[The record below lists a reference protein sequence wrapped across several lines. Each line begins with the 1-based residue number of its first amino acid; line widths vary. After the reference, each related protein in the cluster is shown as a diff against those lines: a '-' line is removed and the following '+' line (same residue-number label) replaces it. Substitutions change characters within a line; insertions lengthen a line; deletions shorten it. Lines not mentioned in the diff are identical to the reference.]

1 MSILILLAHCL
12 LPGTTH
18 PLRCYKAI
26 WFGTEQASCYTVTPF
41 LFCLPRSHFL
51 FSSFSA
57 HSLSVAQSGP
67 PEKQLLN
74 QQRGRPN
81 SCSRSPPGLNR
92 PHMKVGKS
100 SSGVCQ
106 AIICPCSPPVPCH
119 GDTPCLLKSDTH
131 TFTYLLQR
139 CWGADVF
146 TLFKADWPW
155 WLYIVFDMLD
165 TAP

>member
-18 PLRCYKAI
+18 PLHRYKAI
-26 WFGTEQASCYTVTPF
+26 WFGTKQASCYTATQF
-41 LFCLPRSHFL
+41 LFCLPHSYFL
-51 FSSFSA
+51 FSSLPAPSV
-57 HSLSVAQSGP
+57 SVAQPGP

-81 SCSRSPPGLNR
+81 SCSRSPLGLNR

-106 AIICPCSPPVPCH
+106 GKISVPVLLLFLVTGIPRAFRYTYIHAAAICYIINLALMCWYYYSVEGQLPVYVYAV
-119 GDTPCLLKSDTH
+119 L
-131 TFTYLLQR
+131 
-139 CWGADVF
+139 
-146 TLFKADWPW
+146 
-155 WLYIVFDMLD
+155 
-165 TAP
+165 